1 MKPQI
6 VFLVCLLLIFVEG
19 CGKAQKKPNA
29 QATITA
35 GANSIR
41 LNTAAIIAN
50 DSKIRDTTKEPD
62 TKALAVDTVFK
73 AQSIE
78 EGVGTIETGSE
89 EYVIQIDQ
97 LEQDKEKLQK
107 DLAKIQDEL
116 KSWTY
121 HIYSLMII
129 GCLIGLALSVAAYIW
144 VSQSKVILMIAAFCL
159 LLLGLT
165 IFVQKYE
172 KPLMYGSVA
181 VFVMVGGYMLWQ
193 WIQNKKG
200 FTEVVNFMDDTVKP
214 ALPVDVK
221 NKIFD
226 NVTTEMQSPATQK
239 LVAAIRGK

>member
-6 VFLVCLLLIFVEG
+6 VLLLCMVVLLVTSCQESS
-19 CGKAQKKPNA
+19 KKPNA
-29 QATITA
+29 QATVAA
-35 GANSIR
+35 GASSIR
-41 LNTAAIIAN
+41 SNTTAIIAN

-78 EGVGTIETGSE
+78 EGVGTIESGSE
-89 EYVIQIDQ
+89 EYCIQIDQ
-97 LEQDKEKLQK
+97 LEQDKAKLQK
-107 DLAKIQDEL
+107 DLTKIQDEL

-193 WIQNKKG
+193 WLQNKKAL
-200 FTEVVNFMDDTVKP
+200 TQVVAFVDKTVKP
-214 ALPVDVK
+214 AMADAKTKV
-221 NKIFD
+221 FD